1 MTEAWSRL
9 GQRWQEGGPVWCG
22 KERPMMLCRHRERV
36 RDSTVTQSCTA
47 RGELLRGLSRP
58 ARWPGVGSDAP
69 FFVRGGAGAQRPRV
83 GQVSSQGHVR
93 PSAAYLLL
101 ARRWE
106 QRILGRVRLRRTML
120 TRRGLLL
127 AALLSQGSALLTGI
141 AARRGTVNVQANLV
155 GTARLF
161 LSDIA
166 LKVQQQLDPDLEL
179 YKLPQRDLLR
189 VEQDIYTIAQA
200 FPEKTRAQ
208 FIGEPFDRTFGIAQA
223 TADRR
228 AHPCRA

>member
-1 MTEAWSRL
+1 
-9 GQRWQEGGPVWCG
+9 
-22 KERPMMLCRHRERV
+22 
-36 RDSTVTQSCTA
+36 
-47 RGELLRGLSRP
+47 
-58 ARWPGVGSDAP
+58 
-69 FFVRGGAGAQRPRV
+69 
-83 GQVSSQGHVR
+83 
-93 PSAAYLLL
+93 
-101 ARRWE
+101 
-106 QRILGRVRLRRTML
+106 ML

-208 FIGEPFDRTFGIAQA
+208 FIGELFDRTFGIAQA

-228 AHPCRA
+228 AHPCRV